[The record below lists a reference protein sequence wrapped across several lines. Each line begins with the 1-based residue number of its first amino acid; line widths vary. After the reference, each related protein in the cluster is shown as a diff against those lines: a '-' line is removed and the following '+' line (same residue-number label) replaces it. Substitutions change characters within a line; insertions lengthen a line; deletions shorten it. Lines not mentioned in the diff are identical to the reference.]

1 LRWAFK
7 SNSRWLDVAVCTES
21 GHCYSYKDIRD
32 KGEAQTASLTER
44 DLLAIEC
51 NNSLESLVAYVG
63 AIQRRTPVL
72 LVDRT
77 LDDSKKSELYRHYQ
91 VSSIFRDGTIARLA
105 ISGPEMHSDLALLLS
120 TSGSTGSPK
129 LVRLSL
135 SNIEGNARQISKYLG
150 LTSSNRAITTLPQ
163 QYSFGLSI
171 INSHFYVGGSIALTN
186 RSIAERGFWDF
197 FDLSSPDS
205 LSGVP
210 ATFEMLKRMRFD
222 RMNLK
227 SLRTMTQAGGR
238 LGEETVKFFSQLGKQ
253 KGFDFWVM
261 YGQTEATARMAYLP
275 TSETMLRSDS
285 IGIAIP
291 EGRFE
296 LVDSQGET
304 VNKSS
309 QVGELVFYGPNVMM
323 GYATEVSDL
332 AKGDVQN
339 GKLATGDLAEFDS
352 DGFFYIRGRIKRFIK
367 LFGNRINLDDVEKEL
382 QRGYPGLHV
391 AGKDDLLLLAG
402 SNQNDL
408 EDGAGE
414 FSRRYHFH
422 PSVVKTFILDPIPR
436 NESGKVQYAEILKS
450 YESRI
455 HDSL

>member
-1 LRWAFK
+1 
-7 SNSRWLDVAVCTES
+7 
-21 GHCYSYKDIRD
+21 
-32 KGEAQTASLTER
+32 
-44 DLLAIEC
+44 
-51 NNSLESLVAYVG
+51 
-63 AIQRRTPVL
+63 
-72 LVDRT
+72 
-77 LDDSKKSELYRHYQ
+77 
-91 VSSIFRDGTIARLA
+91 
-105 ISGPEMHSDLALLLS
+105 
-120 TSGSTGSPK
+120 
-129 LVRLSL
+129 
-135 SNIEGNARQISKYLG
+135 
-150 LTSSNRAITTLPQ
+150 
-163 QYSFGLSI
+163 
-171 INSHFYVGGSIALTN
+171 
-186 RSIAERGFWDF
+186 
-197 FDLSSPDS
+197 
-205 LSGVP
+205 
-210 ATFEMLKRMRFD
+210 
-222 RMNLK
+222 MNLK

-304 VNKSS
+304 VDKSS